1 MDGGR
6 TGADERR
13 GSRLVSGVYRPARHA
28 FALFRRPPWRRPS
41 QANAAQIQTG
51 EAPATGRAP
60 WRRGE
65 TSKKTRSRGAIVK
78 YSAIAVVAIAFVAF
92 TPILALELT
101 ARWSAPPSLERAG
114 QTSTVVLDRRDRLL
128 RAFTTPDGIWR
139 LPVAGGDVDARYL
152 DMLLAFEDRRFRS
165 HGGVD
170 ALATLRAGWQFVL
183 HGRIVSG
190 SSTLTMQTARLLSGE
205 HPRTLT
211 GKLAQMVRARQ
222 LELMLTKDQ
231 ILDLYLL
238 LAPFG
243 GNIEGVRAAT
253 LAYFGKEPRRLSPGE
268 AALLVALP
276 QSPATR
282 RPDRNPENARRAR
295 DRVLARAVEAGVVK
309 EEEARAALAEAV
321 PTVRRAFGMLAPHLG
336 ESEVARLP
344 DKRIHRLTLDR
355 DAQTA
360 LERLAREHT
369 EALGSR
375 LSSAVLALDHTTGD
389 ILAYVGSADYFDSGR
404 LGANDMVQ
412 AVRSP
417 GSTLKP
423 IIYGLAFEGGRAHP
437 ETLIEDRPTRFG
449 TYNPKNFDQG
459 FRGTVTMREALGL
472 SLNIPAVQVLSEIGP
487 ARLNGRLRRAG
498 LQTELPTGS
507 APTLAIALGG
517 IGLRLQDLAMLYAGL
532 ASGGRAMELNYVKG
546 ERRGFTKAPPRLL
559 SPVAAWYVTD
569 ILKDAPP
576 PANARGGRIAY
587 KTGTSYGYR
596 DAWAVGYDGKHVI
609 AVWIGRADGTATP
622 GLSGHTA
629 AAPLLF
635 DAFARIAD
643 KTTPL
648 PAAPAGAIRATS
660 ASLPPPLRR
669 FGDDARGQ
677 ETAAFIEPLVRIA
690 FPPDR
695 SELEHDDG
703 DEAAVMLKAEGG
715 ALPLTWFADG
725 APITSDPQRREVEWR
740 PDGRGFARIT
750 VIDAKGKSDR
760 VDIRLK

>member
-1 MDGGR
+1 MDGER
-6 TGADERR
+6 SGADDGR
-13 GSRLVSGVYRPARHA
+13 GSSSFSRAYRPIRHA
-28 FALFRRPPWRRPS
+28 FALFRRTPWRHPS
-41 QANAAQIQTG
+41 QDDAARNQTG
-51 EAPATGRAP
+51 EAPDTGRAP

-65 TSKKTRSRGAIVK
+65 TSKTRSRGAIVR
-78 YSAIAVVAIAFVAF
+78 YATIASLVTLLLAIAPF
-92 TPILALELT
+92 LALEFA
-101 ARWSAPPSLERAG
+101 ARVMAPPNLERAG
-114 QTSTVVLDRRDRLL
+114 HLSTVVLDRRDRLL

-139 LPVAGGDVDARYL
+139 LPVTAGDVDARYL
-152 DMLLAFEDRRFRS
+152 DMLFAFEDRRFRS

-170 ALATLRAGWQFVL
+170 ALATLRAGWQFL
-183 HGRIVSG
+183 SHGRIVSG

-205 HPRTLT
+205 HPRSLT
-211 GKLAQMVRARQ
+211 GKLEQMVRARQ
-222 LELMLTKDQ
+222 LELMLSKDR

-243 GNIEGVRAAT
+243 GNIEGVRAAA
-253 LAYFGKEPRRLSPGE
+253 LSYFGKEPQRLSPGE

-276 QSPATR
+276 QSPAMR

-295 DRVLARAVEAGVVK
+295 DRVLARAMEAGVLK
-309 EEEARAALAEAV
+309 ESEARAALAEAV
-321 PTVRRAFGMLAPHLG
+321 PTVRRAFGMLAPHLA
-336 ESEVARLP
+336 ESEVARVP
-344 DKRIHRLTLDR
+344 DRRVHRLTLDR

-369 EALGSR
+369 ETLGSR

-389 ILAYVGSADYFDSGR
+389 VLAYVGSADYFDAGR

-423 IIYGLAFEGGRAHP
+423 IIYGIAFEAGRAHP

-459 FRGTVTMREALGL
+459 YRGTVTVREALGL
-472 SLNIPAVQVLSEIGP
+472 SLNIPAVQVLAEIGP

-498 LQTELPTGS
+498 LKTELPAG
-507 APTLAIALGG
+507 AQPTLAIALGG
-517 IGLRLQDLAMLYAGL
+517 IGLRLEDLATLYAGL
-532 ASGGRAMELNYVKG
+532 ASGGRAMPLNYVRG
-546 ERRGFTKAPPRLL
+546 ERRGFSRTPPRLL

-648 PAAPAGAIRATS
+648 PAAPAGVIRATS
-660 ASLPPPLRR
+660 GTLPPPLRR

-677 ETAAFIEPLVRIA
+677 ETATFIEPLVRIA

-695 SELEHDDG
+695 AELEHDDG

-725 APITSDPQRREVEWR
+725 APITSDPERREVQWN
-740 PDGRGFARIT
+740 PNGRGFTRIT

>member
-1 MDGGR
+1 MDDQP
-6 TGADERR
+6 TAADRARASSDFHLEN
-13 GSRLVSGVYRPARHA
+13 RPARHA
-28 FALFRRPPWRRPS
+28 FALFHRAPWRRPS
-41 QANAAQIQTG
+41 QDLTARNRTG
-51 EAPATGRAP
+51 EAPTTGGAP
-60 WRRGE
+60 RRRGE
-65 TSKKTRSRGAIVK
+65 TSKTRSRGANARRIALAVLATALL
-78 YSAIAVVAIAFVAF
+78 AII
-92 TPILALELT
+92 PILALEIA
-101 ARWSAPPSLERAG
+101 ARWTAPPSLARAG
-114 QTSTVVLDRRDRLL
+114 HASTVVLDRRDRLL

-139 LPVAGGDVDARYL
+139 LPVAVGDVDARYL
-152 DMLLAFEDRRFRS
+152 DMLLAFEDRRFRA

-170 ALATLRAGWQFVL
+170 FIATLRAGWQLVT

-190 SSTLTMQTARLLSGE
+190 ASTLTMQTARLLSGE

-211 GKLAQMVRARQ
+211 GKLEQMIRARQ
-222 LELMLTKDQ
+222 LELKLSKDE

-243 GNIEGVRAAT
+243 GNIEGVRAAS

-282 RPDRNPENARRAR
+282 RPDRNPQNARRAR
-295 DRVLARAVEAGVVK
+295 DRVLARAAEAGVTK
-309 EEEARAALAEAV
+309 AEEAHAALTEAV
-321 PTVRRAFGMLAPHLG
+321 PTARRAFGMLAPHLA
-336 ESEVARLP
+336 ESEAARLP
-344 DKRIHRLTLDR
+344 DQRVHRLTLDR
-355 DAQTA
+355 DAQTT

-369 EALGSR
+369 EALGAR
-375 LSSAVLALDHTTGD
+375 LSSAVLALDHATGN
-389 ILAYVGSADYFDSGR
+389 ILAYVGSADYFDSAR
-404 LGANDMVQ
+404 LGAIDMVQ

-423 IIYGLAFEGGRAHP
+423 IIYGLAFEAGRAHP

-449 TYNPKNFDQG
+449 TYNPKNFDEG
-459 FRGTVTMREALGL
+459 FRGTVTIRDALGL

-498 LQTELPTGS
+498 LKTELPVG
-507 APTLAIALGG
+507 AQPTLAIALGG
-517 IGLRLQDLAMLYAGL
+517 IGLRLHDLATLYAGI
-532 ASGGRAMELNYVKG
+532 ASGGRTMELHYVRG
-546 ERRGFTKAPPRLL
+546 ERTGSRRPPSRLL

-596 DAWAVGYDGKHVI
+596 DAWAVGYDGRHVI
-609 AVWIGRADGTATP
+609 AVWIGRADGTSTP
-622 GLSGHTA
+622 GLSGHSA

-648 PAAPAGAIRATS
+648 PPAPPGVLRATS
-660 ASLPPPLRR
+660 GTLPPPLRR
-669 FGDDARGQ
+669 FGEHAQPQ
-677 ETAAFIEPLVRIA
+677 ETATFVEPLVRIA

-695 SELEHDDG
+695 AELEYEGGDD
-703 DEAAVMLKAEGG
+703 AAVILKAEGG
-715 ALPLTWFADG
+715 ALPLTWLADG
-725 APITSDPQRREVEWR
+725 APIASDPQRREVEWR
-740 PDGRGFARIT
+740 PEGRGFMRIT
-750 VIDAKGKSDR
+750 VIDAKGRNDR

>member
-1 MDGGR
+1 VVAALA
-6 TGADERR
+6 TV
-13 GSRLVSGVYRPARHA
+13 LL
-28 FALFRRPPWRRPS
+28 FAP
-41 QANAAQIQTG
+41 
-51 EAPATGRAP
+51 
-60 WRRGE
+60 
-65 TSKKTRSRGAIVK
+65 
-78 YSAIAVVAIAFVAF
+78 IAV
-92 TPILALELT
+92 LELT
-101 ARWSAPPSLERAG
+101 ARLSAPPSLERAG
-114 QTSTVVLDRRDRLL
+114 HASTIVLDRRDRLL

-139 LPVAGGDVDARYL
+139 LPVAVGDVDTRYL

-165 HGGVD
+165 HNGVD
-170 ALATLRAGWQFVL
+170 FLATLRAGWQFVS

-205 HPRTLT
+205 HPRTLS

-222 LELMLTKDQ
+222 LELKLTKDE

-243 GNIEGVRAAT
+243 GNIEGVRAAS

-276 QSPATR
+276 QSPAMR

-295 DRVLARAVEAGVVK
+295 DRVLARAVESGVVK
-309 EEEARAALAEAV
+309 EEEARLALSEVV
-321 PTVRRAFGMLAPHLG
+321 PTARRAFGMLAPHLA

-344 DKRIHRLTLDR
+344 DKRVHRLTLDR

-360 LERLAREHT
+360 LERVAREHT

-389 ILAYVGSADYFDSGR
+389 ILAYVGSADYFDTGR
-404 LGANDMVQ
+404 LGAIDMVQ

-423 IIYGLAFEGGRAHP
+423 IIYGLAFEAGRAHP
-437 ETLIEDRPTRFG
+437 ETLIDDRPTRFG

-459 FRGTVTMREALGL
+459 FRGTVSIREALGL

-498 LQTELPTGS
+498 IQTELPAG
-507 APTLAIALGG
+507 AQPTLAIALGG
-517 IGLRLQDLAMLYAGL
+517 IGLRLQDLGVLYAGL
-532 ASGGRAMELNYVKG
+532 ASGGRTMELNYVRG
-546 ERRGFTKAPPRLL
+546 ERRVLAKAPPRLL

-596 DAWAVGYDGKHVI
+596 DAWAIGYDGKHVI

-635 DAFARIAD
+635 DAFARIAE
-643 KTTPL
+643 KTTAL
-648 PAAPAGAIRATS
+648 PAAPPGVIRATS
-660 ASLPPPLRR
+660 GTLPPPLRR
-669 FGDDARGQ
+669 FGNDAQ
-677 ETAAFIEPLVRIA
+677 PQDVATFVEPLVRIA

-695 SELEHDDG
+695 AELEHDDG
-703 DEAAVMLKAEGG
+703 DDAAVTLKAEGG
-715 ALPLTWFADG
+715 ALPLTWLADG
-725 APITSDPQRREVEWR
+725 APISSDPQRREVEWR
-740 PDGRGFARIT
+740 PDGRGFMRIT

>member
-1 MDGGR
+1 M
-6 TGADERR
+6 A
-13 GSRLVSGVYRPARHA
+13 SLA
-28 FALFRRPPWRRPS
+28 ALFL
-41 QANAAQIQTG
+41 AL
-51 EAPATGRAP
+51 
-60 WRRGE
+60 
-65 TSKKTRSRGAIVK
+65 
-78 YSAIAVVAIAFVAF
+78 
-92 TPILALELT
+92 TPLLALELA
-101 ARWSAPPSLERAG
+101 ARVMAPPSLERAG
-114 QTSTVVLDRRDRLL
+114 HVSTVVLDRRDRLL

-139 LPVAGGDVDARYL
+139 LPVTAGDVDARYL

-170 ALATLRAGWQFVL
+170 MLATLRAGWQFL
-183 HGRIVSG
+183 SHGRIVSG

-205 HPRTLT
+205 HPRSIS
-211 GKLAQMVRARQ
+211 GKLEQMVRARQ
-222 LELMLTKDQ
+222 LELMLSKDQ
-231 ILDLYLL
+231 ILDLYLV

-243 GNIEGVRAAT
+243 GNIEGVRAAA
-253 LAYFGKEPRRLSPGE
+253 LSYFGKEPQRLSPGE

-276 QSPATR
+276 QSPAMR
-282 RPDRNPENARRAR
+282 RPDRNPANARRAR

-309 EEEARAALAEAV
+309 ESEARAALAEAV
-321 PTVRRAFGMLAPHLG
+321 PTARRAFGMLAPHLA
-336 ESEVARLP
+336 ESEAARLP
-344 DKRIHRLTLDR
+344 DRRVHRLTLDR
-355 DAQTA
+355 DVQTA
-360 LERLAREHT
+360 LERLTREHT

-389 ILAYVGSADYFDSGR
+389 ILAYVGSADYFDAGR
-404 LGANDMVQ
+404 LGAIDMVQ

-423 IIYGLAFEGGRAHP
+423 IIYGIAFEAGRAHP

-459 FRGTVTMREALGL
+459 YRGTVTIREALGL
-472 SLNIPAVQVLSEIGP
+472 SLNIPAVQVLAEIGP

-498 LQTELPTGS
+498 LKTELPAG
-507 APTLAIALGG
+507 AQPTLAIALGG
-517 IGLRLQDLAMLYAGL
+517 IGLRLEDLATLYAGL
-532 ASGGRAMELNYVKG
+532 ASGGRAMPLNYVKG
-546 ERRGFTKAPPRLL
+546 ERRGFSRSPPRLL

-596 DAWAVGYDGKHVI
+596 DAWAVGYDGRHVV
-609 AVWIGRADGTATP
+609 AVWVGRADGTATP

-648 PAAPAGAIRATS
+648 PPAPPGVIRATS
-660 ASLPPPLRR
+660 GALPPPLRR

-677 ETAAFIEPLVRIA
+677 ETATFIEPLVRIA

-695 SELEHDDG
+695 AELEHDEGED
-703 DEAAVMLKAEGG
+703 AAVMLKAEGG

-725 APITSDPQRREVEWR
+725 APITAEAEGREVEWH
-740 PDGRGFARIT
+740 PGGRGFTRIT

-760 VDIRLK
+760 VNIRLK

>member
-1 MDGGR
+1 M
-6 TGADERR
+6 
-13 GSRLVSGVYRPARHA
+13 VSLS
-28 FALFRRPPWRRPS
+28 ALFL
-41 QANAAQIQTG
+41 
-51 EAPATGRAP
+51 
-60 WRRGE
+60 
-65 TSKKTRSRGAIVK
+65 
-78 YSAIAVVAIAFVAF
+78 AF
-92 TPILALELT
+92 TPFLALELA
-101 ARWSAPPSLERAG
+101 ARLMAPPSLERAG
-114 QTSTVVLDRRDRLL
+114 QLSTVVLDRRDRLL

-139 LPVAGGDVDARYL
+139 LPVTAGDVDGRYL

-170 ALATLRAGWQFVL
+170 ALATLRAGWQFL
-183 HGRIVSG
+183 SHGRIISG

-205 HPRTLT
+205 HPRSLS
-211 GKLAQMVRARQ
+211 GKLEQMVRARQ
-222 LELMLTKDQ
+222 LELMLSKDR

-243 GNIEGVRAAT
+243 GNIEGVRAAA
-253 LAYFGKEPRRLSPGE
+253 LSYFGKEPQRLSPGE

-276 QSPATR
+276 QSPAMR
-282 RPDRNPENARRAR
+282 RPDRNPANARRAR
-295 DRVLARAVEAGVVK
+295 DRVLARAVEAGVLK
-309 EEEARAALAEAV
+309 ETEARAALAEAV
-321 PTVRRAFGMLAPHLG
+321 PTARRAFGMLAPHLA
-336 ESEVARLP
+336 ESQVARQP
-344 DKRIHRLTLDR
+344 DRRVHRLTLDR
-355 DAQTA
+355 DVQTA

-389 ILAYVGSADYFDSGR
+389 VLAYVGSADYFDAGR

-423 IIYGLAFEGGRAHP
+423 IIYGIAFEAGRAHP

-449 TYNPKNFDQG
+449 TYNPKNFDHG
-459 FRGTVTMREALGL
+459 YRGTVTIREALGY
-472 SLNIPAVQVLSEIGP
+472 SLNIPAVQVLAEIGP

-498 LQTELPTGS
+498 LKTELPAG
-507 APTLAIALGG
+507 AQPTLAIALGG
-517 IGLRLQDLAMLYAGL
+517 IGLRLEDLATLYAGL
-532 ASGGRAMELNYVKG
+532 ASGGRAMGLNFVRG
-546 ERRGFTKAPPRLL
+546 ERRGFSRTPPRLL

-635 DAFARIAD
+635 DAFARIAE

-648 PAAPAGAIRATS
+648 PAAPPGVVRATS
-660 ASLPPPLRR
+660 GTLPPPLRR

-677 ETAAFIEPLVRIA
+677 EMATFIEPLVRIA

-695 SELEHDDG
+695 AELEHDKAED
-703 DEAAVMLKAEGG
+703 AAVMLKAEGG

-725 APITSDPQRREVEWR
+725 APITSDPEQREVQWN
-740 PDGRGFARIT
+740 PNGRGFTRIT

>member
-1 MDGGR
+1 MDGDR
-6 TGADERR
+6 PVAD
-13 GSRLVSGVYRPARHA
+13 GVHGTSLFRWAYRPARHV
-28 FALFRRPPWRRPS
+28 FALFRRPPWRPRS
-41 QANAAQIQTG
+41 QVLAARHQTG
-51 EAPATGRAP
+51 EAPTTGGAP
-60 WRRGE
+60 RRRGE
-65 TSKKTRSRGAIVK
+65 TSKTRSRGATAK
-78 YSAIAVVAIAFVAF
+78 RAAICAVALALLGL
-92 TPILALELT
+92 TPILALEIT
-101 ARWSAPPSLERAG
+101 ARWTSPSSLARAG
-114 QTSTVVLDRRDRLL
+114 HASTVVLDRQDRLL
-128 RAFTTPDGIWR
+128 RAFTASDDIWR
-139 LPVAGGDVDARYL
+139 LPVAVGDVDARYL

-165 HGGVD
+165 HSGVD
-170 ALATLRAGWQFVL
+170 FIATLRAGWQLVS

-190 SSTLTMQTARLLSGE
+190 ASTLTMQTARLLSGE
-205 HPRTLT
+205 HPRTIS

-222 LELMLTKDQ
+222 LELKLTKDE

-243 GNIEGVRAAT
+243 GNIEGVRAAS

-295 DRVLARAVEAGVVK
+295 DRVLARAVEAGALN
-309 EEEARAALAEAV
+309 EDEMRTARAEAV
-321 PTVRRAFGMLAPHLG
+321 PTTRRPFGMLAPHLA
-336 ESEVARLP
+336 ESEIARLP
-344 DKRIHRLTLDR
+344 DRQVHRLTLDR

-369 EALGSR
+369 EALGAR
-375 LSSAVLALDHTTGD
+375 LSSAVLAIDHTTGD
-389 ILAYVGSADYFDSGR
+389 ILAYVGSADYFDTDR
-404 LGANDMVQ
+404 LGAIDMVQ

-423 IIYGLAFEGGRAHP
+423 IIYGLAFEAGRAHP

-449 TYNPKNFDQG
+449 TYSPKNFDEG
-459 FRGTVTMREALGL
+459 FRGTITIREALGL
-472 SLNIPAVQVLSEIGP
+472 SLNIPAVKVLSEIGP

-498 LQTELPTGS
+498 LKTELPAG
-507 APTLAIALGG
+507 AQPTLAIALGG
-517 IGLRLQDLAMLYAGL
+517 IGLRLHDLATLYAGL
-532 ASGGRAMELNYVKG
+532 ASGGRTMELNHV
-546 ERRGFTKAPPRLL
+546 RGARSALKRTPRRLL
-559 SPVAAWYVTD
+559 SPIAAWYVTD

-596 DAWAVGYDGKHVI
+596 DAWAVGYDGRHVI

-643 KTTPL
+643 KRTPL
-648 PAAPAGAIRATS
+648 PPAPPGVVRATS
-660 ASLPPPLRR
+660 GTLPPPLRR
-669 FGDDARGQ
+669 FGSDAQ
-677 ETAAFIEPLVRIA
+677 PEETATFIEPLVRIA

-703 DEAAVMLKAEGG
+703 EEAAVILKAEGG
-715 ALPLTWFADG
+715 ALPLTWLADG
-725 APITSDPQRREVEWR
+725 APITSDPLQREVEWR
-740 PDGRGFARIT
+740 PDGRGFMRIT

>member
-1 MDGGR
+1 MDGDP
-6 TGADERR
+6 TGADRSREPSAFHLENRR
-13 GSRLVSGVYRPARHA
+13 TRHA

-41 QANAAQIQTG
+41 QVLTARNRTG
-51 EAPATGRAP
+51 EAPTTGGAP

-65 TSKKTRSRGAIVK
+65 TSETRSRGAIVK
-78 YSAIAVVAIAFVAF
+78 RTAIAVLTTALLVLA
-92 TPILALELT
+92 PILALELT
-101 ARWSAPPSLERAG
+101 ARWTPAPALERAG
-114 QTSTVVLDRRDRLL
+114 HASTVVLDRRDRLL

-139 LPVAGGDVDARYL
+139 LPVAVGDVDPRYL

-165 HGGVD
+165 HHGVD
-170 ALATLRAGWQFVL
+170 FLATLRAGWQFVR

-211 GKLAQMVRARQ
+211 GKLAQMVSARQ
-222 LELMLTKDQ
+222 LELKLSKDE

-243 GNIEGVRAAT
+243 GNIEGVRAAS

-295 DRVLARAVEAGVVK
+295 DRVLARVVEAGVVK
-309 EEEARAALAEAV
+309 EDEARMAVAEAV
-321 PTVRRAFGMLAPHLG
+321 PNARRAFGMLAPHLA

-344 DKRIHRLTLDR
+344 DKRVHRLTLDR
-355 DAQTA
+355 DAQTV

-369 EALGSR
+369 EVLGSR
-375 LSSAVLALDHTTGD
+375 LSGAVLAVDHTTGD
-389 ILAYVGSADYFDSGR
+389 ILAYVGSADYFDAGR

-437 ETLIEDRPTRFG
+437 ETLIDDRPTRFG
-449 TYNPKNFDQG
+449 TYNPKNFDEG
-459 FRGTVTMREALGL
+459 FRGTVTIREALGL

-498 LQTELPTGS
+498 LKTELPAG
-507 APTLAIALGG
+507 AQPTLAIALGG
-517 IGLRLQDLAMLYAGL
+517 IGLRLQDLATLYAAL
-532 ASGGRAMELNYVKG
+532 ASGGRAMELNYVRG
-546 ERRGFTKAPPRLL
+546 ERRGFARTPPRLL
-559 SPVAAWYVTD
+559 SPVSAWYESD

-622 GLSGHTA
+622 GLSGHSA

-635 DAFARIAD
+635 DAFARVAD

-648 PAAPAGAIRATS
+648 PAAPSGVIRATS
-660 ASLPPPLRR
+660 GTLPPPLRR
-669 FGDDARGQ
+669 FGEDARGQ
-677 ETAAFIEPLVRIA
+677 ETATFVEPLVRIA

-695 SELEHDDG
+695 AELEHEDAE
-703 DEAAVMLKAEGG
+703 EAVILKAEGG
-715 ALPLTWFADG
+715 ALPLTWLADG
-725 APITSDPQRREVEWR
+725 APITSDPQRRDVEWR
-740 PDGRGFARIT
+740 PDGRGFMRIT

>member
-1 MDGGR
+1 M
-6 TGADERR
+6 
-13 GSRLVSGVYRPARHA
+13 
-28 FALFRRPPWRRPS
+28 
-41 QANAAQIQTG
+41 
-51 EAPATGRAP
+51 
-60 WRRGE
+60 
-65 TSKKTRSRGAIVK
+65 
-78 YSAIAVVAIAFVAF
+78 
-92 TPILALELT
+92 LELT
-101 ARWSAPPSLERAG
+101 ARWTAPPGLERAG
-114 QTSTVVLDRRDRLL
+114 QASTVVLDRRDRLL

-139 LPVAGGDVDARYL
+139 LPVTVGDVDPHYL
-152 DMLLAFEDRRFRS
+152 QMLLAFEDRRFRD

-170 ALATLRAGWQFVL
+170 LRATLRAGWQLVS

-190 SSTLTMQTARLLSGE
+190 ASTLTMQTARLLSGE

-211 GKLAQMVRARQ
+211 GKLEQMVRARQ
-222 LELMLTKDQ
+222 LELTHTKDE

-243 GNIEGVRAAT
+243 GNIEGVRAAS

-282 RPDRNPENARRAR
+282 RPDRNPDNARRAR
-295 DRVLARAVEAGVVK
+295 DRVLARAVEAGVISGA
-309 EEEARAALAEAV
+309 EARAALAEAV
-321 PTVRRAFGMLAPHLG
+321 PTARRAFGMLAPHLA
-336 ESEVARLP
+336 ENEVARLP
-344 DKRIHRLTLDR
+344 EKRVHRLTLDR

-369 EALGSR
+369 ENVGSR
-375 LSSAVLALDHTTGD
+375 LSSAVLAVDHTTGD
-389 ILAYVGSADYFDSGR
+389 ILAYVGSPDYFDAGR
-404 LGANDMVQ
+404 LGAIDMVQ

-423 IIYGLAFEGGRAHP
+423 IIYGLAFEAGRAHP

-459 FRGTVTMREALGL
+459 FRGTVTIREALGL
-472 SLNIPAVQVLSEIGP
+472 SLNIPAVQVLSEVGP

-498 LQTELPTGS
+498 LKTELPPG
-507 APTLAIALGG
+507 AQPTLAIALGG
-517 IGLRLQDLAMLYAGL
+517 IGLRLQDLATLYAGL
-532 ASGGRAMELNYVKG
+532 ASGGRAMELHYVRG
-546 ERRGFTKAPPRLL
+546 ERRALAKARPRLL

-596 DAWAVGYDGKHVI
+596 DAWAVGYDGRHVV
-609 AVWIGRADGTATP
+609 AVWIGRADGTSTP

-635 DAFARIAD
+635 DAFARLAE

-648 PAAPAGAIRATS
+648 PSPPPGAIGITS
-660 ASLPPPLRR
+660 GTLPPPLRR
-669 FGDDARGQ
+669 FGPDAQ
-677 ETAAFIEPLVRIA
+677 SHEVATFAEPLVRIA

-695 SELEHDDG
+695 AELEHDDG
-703 DEAAVMLKAEGG
+703 DEAAVILKAEGG
-715 ALPLTWFADG
+715 ALPLTWLADG
-725 APITSDPQRREVEWR
+725 APISSDPQRREVEWR
-740 PDGRGFARIT
+740 PDGRGFTRIT

>member
-1 MDGGR
+1 MDGER
-6 TGADERR
+6 TGADRVH
-13 GSRLVSGVYRPARHA
+13 GSSRFRWAYRPACHA
-28 FALFRRPPWRRPS
+28 FALFRRPPWRRSS
-41 QANAAQIQTG
+41 QVLTGRRDTG
-51 EAPATGRAP
+51 EAPTTGQAP

-65 TSKKTRSRGAIVK
+65 TSKTQSRGAIVRR
-78 YSAIAVVAIAFVAF
+78 SAFGALTAALLIF
-92 TPILALELT
+92 TPLLALELA
-101 ARWSAPPSLERAG
+101 ARWTVPPSLERAG
-114 QTSTVVLDRRDRLL
+114 HTSTIVLDRRDRLL

-139 LPVAGGDVDARYL
+139 LPVAVGDVDRRYL

-170 ALATLRAGWQFVL
+170 ALATLRAGWQFL
-183 HGRIVSG
+183 SHGRIVSG

-205 HPRTLT
+205 HPRTLA
-211 GKLAQMVRARQ
+211 GKLEQMVRARQ
-222 LELMLTKDQ
+222 LELKLTKDE

-243 GNIEGVRAAT
+243 GNIEGVRAAS

-276 QSPATR
+276 QSPAMR

-295 DRVLARAVEAGVVK
+295 DRVLARAMEAGVIK
-309 EEEARAALAEAV
+309 EDEARAALVEAV
-321 PTVRRAFGMLAPHLG
+321 PTARRAFGMLAPHLA

-344 DKRIHRLTLDR
+344 DKRVHRLTLDR

-360 LERLAREHT
+360 LEQLAREHT

-389 ILAYVGSADYFDSGR
+389 ILAYVGSADYFDAGR

-459 FRGTVTMREALGL
+459 FRGTVSIREALGL

-498 LQTELPTGS
+498 LKTELPAG
-507 APTLAIALGG
+507 AQPTLAIALGG
-517 IGLRLQDLAMLYAGL
+517 IGLRLQDLATLYAGL
-532 ASGGRAMELNYVKG
+532 ASGGRAMELNYVRG
-546 ERRGFTKAPPRLL
+546 ERRTLAKAPPRLL

-635 DAFARIAD
+635 DAFARIAE

-648 PAAPAGAIRATS
+648 PAAPPGAIRATS
-660 ASLPPPLRR
+660 GTLPPPLRR
-669 FGDDARGQ
+669 FGNEAQPQ
-677 ETAAFIEPLVRIA
+677 EVATFVEPLVRIA

-695 SELEHDDG
+695 AELEHDDG
-703 DEAAVMLKAEGG
+703 DDAAVMLKAEGG
-715 ALPLTWFADG
+715 ALPLTWLADG
-725 APITSDPQRREVEWR
+725 APISSDPQRREVEWR
-740 PDGRGFARIT
+740 PDGRGFMRIT

>member
-1 MDGGR
+1 MDGER
-6 TGADERR
+6 TSADGGDESSLF
-13 GSRLVSGVYRPARHA
+13 SRVYRSTRHA
-28 FALFRRPPWRRPS
+28 FALFRQAPWRCRL
-41 QANAAQIQTG
+41 QLLTARHQTG

-65 TSKKTRSRGAIVK
+65 TSKTRSRGAIVR
-78 YSAIAVVAIAFVAF
+78 YGAIASLSALFLAI
-92 TPILALELT
+92 TPLLALELA
-101 ARWSAPPSLERAG
+101 ARLMAPPSLERAEHV
-114 QTSTVVLDRRDRLL
+114 STVVLDRRDRLL
-128 RAFTTPDGIWR
+128 RAFTTPDGLWR
-139 LPVAGGDVDARYL
+139 LPVTAGDVDARYL

-170 ALATLRAGWQFVL
+170 MLATLRAGWQFL
-183 HGRIVSG
+183 SHGRIVSG

-205 HPRTLT
+205 HPRSLS
-211 GKLAQMVRARQ
+211 GKLVQMVRARQ
-222 LELMLTKDQ
+222 LELRLSKDR

-243 GNIEGVRAAT
+243 GNIEGVRAAS
-253 LAYFGKEPRRLSPGE
+253 LSYFGKEPQRLSPGE

-282 RPDRNPENARRAR
+282 RPDRNPGNARRAR
-295 DRVLARAVEAGVVK
+295 DRVLARAVEAGVLK
-309 EEEARAALAEAV
+309 ESEARAALAEAV
-321 PTVRRAFGMLAPHLG
+321 PTVRRAFGMLAPHLA

-344 DKRIHRLTLDR
+344 DRRVHRLTLDR
-355 DAQTA
+355 DVQTA
-360 LERLAREHT
+360 LERLTREHT

-389 ILAYVGSADYFDSGR
+389 VIAYVGSADYFDAGR
-404 LGANDMVQ
+404 LGAIDMVQ

-423 IIYGLAFEGGRAHP
+423 IIYGIAFEAGRAHP

-449 TYNPKNFDQG
+449 TYNPKNFDNG
-459 FRGTVTMREALGL
+459 YRGTVTIREALGL
-472 SLNIPAVQVLSEIGP
+472 SLNIPAVRVLAEIGP

-498 LQTELPTGS
+498 LKTELPAG
-507 APTLAIALGG
+507 AQPTLAIALGG
-517 IGLRLQDLAMLYAGL
+517 IGLRLEDLATLYAGL
-532 ASGGRAMELNYVKG
+532 ASGGRAMPLNYVRG
-546 ERRGFTKAPPRLL
+546 ERRGFSRTPPRLL

-596 DAWAVGYDGKHVI
+596 DAWAVGYDGKHVV
-609 AVWIGRADGTATP
+609 AVWVGRADGTATP

-648 PAAPAGAIRATS
+648 RAAPPGVIRATS
-660 ASLPPPLRR
+660 GTLPPPLRR

-677 ETAAFIEPLVRIA
+677 ETATFIEPLVRIA

-695 SELEHDDG
+695 AELEHDDG
-703 DEAAVMLKAEGG
+703 DDAAVMLKAEGG

-725 APITSDPQRREVEWR
+725 APITSDSERREVEWH
-740 PDGRGFARIT
+740 PDGRGFTRIT